1 MAQIYTKLA
10 GYNANLLF
18 LLTVFEA
25 ESRPILE
32 LPCCGVTVG
41 PKIMGP
47 ISLACA
53 IAHCMASAP
62 TASAI
67 EYCCISLS
75 NGLTDSM
82 QSRRVKQ
89 VRILTDRFDPTE
101 NVMPAATPPTS
112 TAA

>member
-1 MAQIYTKLA
+1 
-10 GYNANLLF
+10 
-18 LLTVFEA
+18 
-25 ESRPILE
+25 
-32 LPCCGVTVG
+32 
-41 PKIMGP
+41 MGP

-101 NVMPAATPPTS
+101 NECQLRHHHQVPQLDSLRRPKFAWWLVLRAVAQS
-112 TAA
+112 